1 MTTATAP
8 TPTLSGV
15 SASSANTQVNGGLQS
30 LTSNFQTFLSLLTT
44 QLQNQDPLS
53 PVDSNAFT
61 QQLVQMSGVQQQ
73 LLTNGLLTS
82 LVGAQAGVSG
92 GVNYIGKD
100 VTAAANATTL
110 TSGKANWSY
119 ELADAAPGST
129 LEIDDG
135 NGNAVWKGPVPD
147 STSGIHD
154 FSWNG
159 KDSSG
164 KQLPDGGIYS
174 LKVSGLDGAGKTVDS
189 QVLIR
194 GTVSAVQLVNGQP
207 YLTMGNSIV
216 PLANVIGVQNPS

>member
-1 MTTATAP
+1 MTTTAP
-8 TPTLSGV
+8 TPVISGV
-15 SASSANTQVNGGLQS
+15 SASSANSQVQGGLQS

-82 LVGAQAGVSG
+82 LVGAQGGVSG
-92 GVNYIGKD
+92 GVNYIGKE

-110 TSGKANWSY
+110 TSGKATWSY
-119 ELADAAPGST
+119 ELANAAPGST

-135 NGNAVWKGPVPD
+135 NGKAVWKGPVPD
-147 STSGIHD
+147 GSAGVHD
-154 FSWNG
+154 FTWNG
-159 KDSSG
+159 KDASG
-164 KQLPDGGIYS
+164 KQLADGGVYS
-174 LKVSGLDGAGKTVDS
+174 LKVSGVDGAGKAVDS

-194 GTVSAVQLVNGQP
+194 GQVTAVQMVNGQP
-207 YLTMGNSIV
+207 YLSMGNSIV
-216 PLANVIGVQNPS
+216 PLANVIAVQNAN